1 VGFGVSPKR
10 TCVWTKRLSS
20 TRVSCYKID
29 MEIKLTAVFRKFPE
43 GYAAFVEELPG
54 ANTQAATLEEAR
66 ANLREAVEMVLQAN
80 RELAE
85 ESLRGADVLREPLAT
100 G

>member
-1 VGFGVSPKR
+1 MFD
-10 TCVWTKRLSS
+10 

-54 ANTQAATLEEAR
+54 ANTQGATLEEAR
-66 ANLREAVEMVLQAN
+66 ANLKEAVEMCCRRTAN
-80 RELAE
+80 WRKSRCAAPRLCVSHWPSRPAE
-85 ESLRGADVLREPLAT
+85 AA
-100 G
+100 